1 MMSPF
6 PNTSSVQTQKV
17 QLNYTVDRCLLLTF
31 GDPKPCENC
40 FELFYDRLRDA
51 RVDEVNLDV
60 LVAIVISYNQIVSF
74 I

>member
-1 MMSPF
+1 MSPF
-6 PNTSSVQTQKV
+6 RNPSSVQTQKV
-17 QLNYTVDRCLLLTF
+17 QLNHTVDRCLLHF

-40 FELFYDRLRDA
+40 FELFFDRLRDA

-60 LVAIVISYNQIVSF
+60 LVAVVISYNQIVSF